1 MKKLSLFLVT
11 VASVLV
17 AQTIPAYPKA
27 LRSSFVETYFDRS
40 VPDPYRWMEDTQSSE
55 LKTWIQEQNMI
66 SNDYFASIPQRDE
79 IKKRL
84 LTLSNYEKYSLP
96 NRVQNKYF
104 YSYNSGLQPHAVWY
118 VANSI
123 KDQGSVLLDP
133 NTFSG
138 DGTVSLGGMSISKN
152 AQYLAYATSD
162 GGSDWRTWY
171 IRDIK
176 TKKDLA
182 DKIEWSKFS
191 GATWSPRNDGFFY
204 GRYEK
209 PSADV
214 ALKAVNQNQKIY
226 FHRLNTPQ
234 SDDLLIYER
243 PDHAEWGFS
252 TSVTDDGMYLIIYQ
266 SEGTQRKNRVF
277 IKDLSKANAQVT

>member
-104 YSYNSGLQPHAVWY
+104 YSYNSGLQPHA
-118 VANSI
+118 
-123 KDQGSVLLDP
+123 
-133 NTFSG
+133 
-138 DGTVSLGGMSISKN
+138 GMS
-152 AQYLAYATSD
+152 L
-162 GGSDWRTWY
+162 
-171 IRDIK
+171 IR
-176 TKKDLA
+176 L
-182 DKIEWSKFS
+182 KIRVPFS
-191 GATWSPRNDGFFY
+191 WTPIH
-204 GRYEK
+204 
-209 PSADV
+209 SAAMAPFLWV
-214 ALKAVNQNQKIY
+214 
-226 FHRLNTPQ
+226 
-234 SDDLLIYER
+234 
-243 PDHAEWGFS
+243 G
-252 TSVTDDGMYLIIYQ
+252 
-266 SEGTQRKNRVF
+266 
-277 IKDLSKANAQVT
+277 